1 MCANC
6 GCGLPEETHGDDR
19 NIRWSQIVASAD
31 AVGIDPDQAAQNIKE
46 MADQQSS

>member
-19 NIRWSQIVASAD
+19 NITWSQIVASAD
-31 AVGIDPDQAAQNIKE
+31 AVGIPPEQAAQNIND
-46 MADQQSS
+46 MADQQGA